1 MRDDLFHIISIYIN
15 SIFYIRENGLTQ
27 IKGFTFVFLFVYLKN
42 NITILFFYIAELIS
56 FLI

>member
-1 MRDDLFHIISIYIN
+1 MRDDLFHIISTYIN